1 MVNSAVVK
9 DQNTAWGRVGIHD
22 LEQTL
27 QPLNK
32 LFTIVA
38 ANFDMRVNEAV
49 NGYCGKK

>member
-1 MVNSAVVK
+1 MVNSAVVE
-9 DQNTAWGRVGIHD
+9 DENTAWSRIAIHD

-38 ANFDMRVNEAV
+38 ANFDVRVNEAV
-49 NGYCGKK
+49 DGYCG